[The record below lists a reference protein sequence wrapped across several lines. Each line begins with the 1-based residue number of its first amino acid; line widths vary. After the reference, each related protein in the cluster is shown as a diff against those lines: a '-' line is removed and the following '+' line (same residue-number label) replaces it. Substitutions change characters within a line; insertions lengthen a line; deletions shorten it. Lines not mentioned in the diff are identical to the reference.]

1 MTSRQTALRRL
12 TRRGLMQA
20 TAGSA
25 ALGAMAGWASLAH
38 AQQMKGTFW
47 FNQAFQMD
55 NFQKV
60 VDRFRTMQDKADL
73 DFVLVPQA
81 QIGTKLATAVA
92 GGEIPSAARLGG
104 PELNSLFIDGG
115 QAVALDD
122 LDPQISSYDWI
133 PAIRESV
140 TRDGKMYAMP
150 VNSGALCFIYNRDLY
165 AAKGLDPDKPPQ
177 TLEELAEVAGE
188 ISDPDTQTWGHYLLT
203 APDAQSGGQWFQH
216 ILWAFG
222 AELISEDGKTIL
234 LNSPEGVEAMEW
246 YRYMVRDRKC
256 MPVKQVN
263 EAQMLSDFLTGKV
276 GSVFGF
282 PSLLVRV
289 ANASFKAQT
298 AARPRGP
305 KSAAVPVGFG
315 SVMVF
320 KNSETWEAGWEFAKF
335 VGLDADNDAFW
346 CVAFGQLPPRYSYR
360 QSPVWQEY
368 QARQP
373 LVQAYLE
380 AQKEGRL
387 TYFGPGASEIAN
399 RVGEAIEAVV
409 FGHQTPKEAMDA
421 ATTDGQVILDRVLRR
436 RG

>member
-1 MTSRQTALRRL
+1 MISRPIAKRGL
-12 TRRGLMQA
+12 TRRDFTKA
-20 TAGSA
+20 AAGSA
-25 ALGAMAGWASLAH
+25 ALGAMAGGASLAL

-60 VDRFRTMQDKADL
+60 VERFRTMQDKADL
-73 DFVLVPQA
+73 DFVLVPQN

-104 PELNSLFIDGG
+104 PELNALFMDRG
-115 QAVALDD
+115 QAMALDD
-122 LDPQISSYDWI
+122 LAPDIASLDWI
-133 PAIRESV
+133 PAIREAV

-165 AAKGLDPDKPPQ
+165 EAKGLDPDSPPK
-177 TLEELAEVAGE
+177 TLHELGEVAAK

-203 APDAQSGGQWFQH
+203 APDTQSGGQWFQH

-222 AELISEDGKTIL
+222 GELLSEDGKTIT

-246 YRYMVRDRKC
+246 YRWMVRDQKS
-256 MPVKQVN
+256 MPIKQAT
-263 EAQMLSDFLTGKV
+263 EAQGLSDFLTGKV
-276 GSVFGF
+276 GSIFAF
-282 PSLLVRV
+282 PSVLARV

-305 KSAAVPVGFG
+305 KSATVPVGFG
-315 SVMVF
+315 SIMVF
-320 KNSETWEAGWEFAKF
+320 KNSATWEAGWEFAKF
-335 VGLDADNDAFW
+335 IGLDADNDAFW
-346 CVAFGQLPPRYSYR
+346 NVAFGQLPPRYSYR

-368 QARQP
+368 QQKQP
-373 LVQAYLE
+373 LVQAFLD
-380 AQKEGRL
+380 AQEDARL
-387 TYFGPGASEIAN
+387 TYSGPGASEIAK
-399 RVGEAIEAVV
+399 RVAEGIEAVV
-409 FGHQTPKEAMDA
+409 FGRQTPKEAIEGA
-421 ATTDGQVILDRVLRR
+421 ATDAQVVLDRVLRR